1 MQKLLMVFFSLLPL
15 AATAAEVTV
24 RVTGVA
30 DAKGKVSVAV
40 CDRERF
46 LKQCAFSGSVPA
58 HAGETVV
65 VVRGVP
71 AGRWAVLAYHDANAN
86 GELDRNLLGI
96 PSEDYGFSHAARGKF
111 GPPSFDDAA
120 IDIGEAAVVAVELR

>member
-1 MQKLLMVFFSLLPL
+1 MQKIFAVILSLLPL
-15 AATAAEVTV
+15 AATAADVTV

-30 DAKGKVSVAV
+30 DATGKVSVAV

-46 LKQCAFSGSVPA
+46 LKQCVFSGSVPA
-58 HAGETVV
+58 LAGETVV

-71 AGRWAVLAYHDANAN
+71 AGRWAVLAYHDENAN

-96 PSEDYGFSHAARGKF
+96 PREDYGFSRAARGKF

-120 IDIGEAAVVAVELR
+120 IDVGEATVVAVELR